1 MGALF
6 HELLSRPLFNLLIGL
21 YNLIPGNDFGIA
33 ILALTAIVRLITL
46 PLSLRASRSQRELAK
61 LNPKLKE
68 IQEKYK
74 NDKQAQASAQMQLY
88 KEHNINPLAGCLPLL
103 IQIPIII
110 ALYRTFLAGFKPESL
125 QMLYSFIQNPGAI
138 NNIFLG
144 FLDLTQKSPV
154 LAILAGAFQY
164 LQSRMSVSQMPQ
176 SAGKDKTDITNMM
189 STQMLYFFP
198 VMIIIIT
205 WNLPAGLALYWVA
218 TTLFSIGEQ
227 LYIRRR
233 YA

>member
-1 MGALF
+1 MGSLF

-21 YNLIPGNDFGIA
+21 YNLIPGQDFGIA
-33 ILALTAIVRLITL
+33 ILALTAVVRLIML

-68 IQEKYK
+68 VQEKYK

-125 QMLYSFIQNPGAI
+125 QMLYSFVQNPGTI
-138 NNIFLG
+138 HNIFLG

-154 LAILAGAFQY
+154 LAVLAGVFQY
-164 LQSRMSVSQMPQ
+164 FQSRMSVSQMPQ
-176 SAGKDKTDITNMM
+176 SAGKDKMDITGMM

-218 TTLFSIGEQ
+218 TTIFSIGEQ
-227 LYIRRR
+227 FYIRRR